1 MNDNP
6 YAAPDDLNSIN
17 VSVTPITDDAPS
29 VSPLHPLSGV
39 VAATILGT
47 SIAGAIVIAISLSR
61 LGRRNTAIKI
71 VGVSLTLLL
80 LLIMSAFFVFWGRS
94 LDDVADDVIV
104 KIIVITLLQP
114 PIMYLLGKIL
124 YGRELETRRRAGGRI
139 ASAWKGAALGY
150 LFLNLFVI
158 VSTLIPKE
166 SGLQSL
172 FYRRPSPQHL
182 R

>member
-29 VSPLHPLSGV
+29 VGALHPLSGV

-47 SIAGAIVIAISLSR
+47 SIAGATVIAISLWR

-71 VGVSLTLLL
+71 VGLTLL

-94 LDDVADDVIV
+94 PGYVIV
-104 KIIVITLLQP
+104 SIIVITLLKP
-114 PIMYLLGKIL
+114 PIMYLLAKIL

-158 VSTLIPKE
+158 ALTLISE
-166 SGLQSL
+166 ANSGL
-172 FYRRPSPQHL
+172 FYRRSNPLHQ

>member
-29 VSPLHPLSGV
+29 VGALHPLSGV

-71 VGVSLTLLL
+71 VGLTLL